1 MARADKNFDAMA
13 VERES
18 RLARRLP
25 LPELDCAVC
34 ARPLEVLQGQHG
46 NLSRMLARRHDQALG
61 PSPSRRRTLWKV
73 LRTSVSKL
81 GLYLNDESETLFI
94 TPPLAT
100 LRVATTFPFVRE
112 LCGPRKSS
120 ELEGANRSA
129 DAVLGAL
136 DLGPDDARGAGSG
149 DGAAGRMR
157 EFQLEG
163 EFLSDF

>member
-61 PSPSRRRTLWKV
+61 P
-73 LRTSVSKL
+73 TS
-81 GLYLNDESETLFI
+81 F
-94 TPPLAT
+94 PAT
-100 LRVATTFPFVRE
+100 D
-112 LCGPRKSS
+112 S
-120 ELEGANRSA
+120 LEGLAHISFEA
-129 DAVLGAL
+129 WPVLE
-136 DLGPDDARGAGSG
+136 R
-149 DGAAGRMR
+149 
-157 EFQLEG
+157 
-163 EFLSDF
+163 